1 MRLAVG
7 VTYELPYSSSV
18 VNDAVSYAALIDAV
32 ADVNA
37 HGAYLLAATAAIPV
51 LDTVVMKSGI
61 GAFPPS
67 SQSFISGGGRGVPL
81 HTWSPLC
88 HPAS

>member
-7 VTYELPYSSSV
+7 VTYELPYSSAV

-32 ADVNA
+32 SDVTA
-37 HGAYLLAATAAIPV
+37 HGAYLLAATGAIPV

-67 SQSFISGGGRGVPL
+67 SQSVISGGGRGVPL